1 LQAKDLIENLT
12 GYAEVAMNVSAA
24 DVEEIKAVRDA
35 TIQAVQSVKEFRA
48 SVATNQL
55 MRITTGI
62 TRSMRVLGSIL
73 EGQIETT
80 EGLVEAFNVVI
91 LLLEQ
96 KVDKP

>member
-1 LQAKDLIENLT
+1 
-12 GYAEVAMNVSAA
+12 MNVSAA